1 MEIKKKYIEKY
12 LHSIAIDQLSDEYIE
27 KGYEVI
33 KEYQIGKF
41 QVDLIAKNDKEI
53 IVFEIKTSKLTL
65 EKKKSIAEIGNYV
78 RKHNNY
84 RFLLVIATAPK
95 NKELQIDGIELE
107 LFNSFIEDVPNEL
120 DALSTHISIEE
131 IIDVDIDEINISD
144 KFIFVKGDGVV
155 NIQLQFGSNGDQD
168 RDDGF
173 KTYDSYPFDFDITME
188 YNDGF
193 KITEINSLNI
203 DTSSF
208 YE

>member
-1 MEIKKKYIEKY
+1 MEIKKQYIEKY
-12 LHSIAIDQLSDEYIE
+12 LYSIAIDQLSDEYIK
-27 KGYEVI
+27 KGYEIRKDYKV
-33 KEYQIGKF
+33 GKF

-53 IVFEIKTSKLTL
+53 IVFEIKTSKLTS
-65 EKKKSIAEIGNYV
+65 EKKKAIAEIGNYV

-95 NKELQIDGIELE
+95 NKELQIDGIETE
-107 LFNSFIEDVPNEL
+107 LFNSFIDDMPDDL
-120 DALSTHISIEE
+120 DILSTHTSIEE
-131 IIDVDIDEINISD
+131 IVDVDIDEINISD

-155 NIQLQFGSNGDQD
+155 NIQLQFGSDGDQD

-173 KTYDSYPFDFDITME
+173 KMYDSYPFDFEIIMKYE
-188 YNDGF
+188 NGF
-193 KITEINSLNI
+193 KIIEINSLNI